1 MMKKLIAAFALL
13 LLAAAPALAASEGDY
28 LYRVET
34 IRAAPGKL
42 EALLNWAA
50 AAKEARYFEEA
61 GTPYP
66 FIMRHSQGDQWD
78 LMVILPM
85 KSWAEYHSKSRIKK
99 REAAAK
105 KHQSLLD
112 SQKGLIAFEEDAFA
126 YGPPLADISR
136 EYAANGLFHV
146 EMFAAAP
153 GAEGKLLE
161 QRRMENAYLAATGQ
175 TTNMIFRRA
184 GGSDIDVFTIGFH
197 PDLEAFAAPS
207 PASGEEKESAAKAAG
222 FKDRAD
228 ISFYLRSLISSH
240 HDTLATKV
248 D

>member
-1 MMKKLIAAFALL
+1 MNKMMAMIVAALTHFT
-13 LLAAAPALAASEGDY
+13 AAHAGNEGDY
-28 LYRVET
+28 LYRIET

-50 AAKEARYFEEA
+50 SARDAGYFEAA
-61 GTPYP
+61 GSPYP
-66 FIMRHSQGDQWD
+66 FVMRHSQGDQWD
-78 LMVILPM
+78 LLVILPM
-85 KSWAEYHSKSRIKK
+85 ESWAAYYSKARVKK

-105 KHQSLLD
+105 THSALIE
-112 SQKGLIAFEEDAFA
+112 SQVGLIAFEEDLFA
-126 YGPPLADISR
+126 YGPPLNELESAH
-136 EYAANGLFHV
+136 AANGLFHI

-153 GAEGKLLE
+153 GKESELFE

-184 GGSDIDVFTIGFH
+184 NGSDIDVFTIGFH
-197 PDLEAFAAPS
+197 KSLEAFAATA
-207 PASGEEKESAAKAAG
+207 PASDDEREAAAKAVG

-228 ISFYLRSLISSH
+228 ISFYLRSLIASH

-248 D
+248 E